1 MDGSTLQSIW
11 LLLAAAIAGIGA
23 GWLIRGALGSQ
34 RVDELNEDWQSR
46 VDDLVRQK
54 DRLTSETST
63 LRGTIESQQDGLR
76 QYETAAA
83 KSRTELESAQ
93 EKEKLLTKNLFTLR
107 AEREEFKNKVVQ
119 FHNALVSVQ
128 QQSAELQTE
137 FTKSAEFYKREL
149 AKAFE
154 RRKAL
159 EVSLEN
165 AKHEHESF
173 NNLLQA
179 SQSEH
184 EAINKMLDSA
194 KNRLG
199 NLDVLEDDVVRLE
212 AENAELRHD
221 ASRKKMEIE
230 VLQRDVEELDELKV
244 QNQELAHCLKS
255 MEASRQ
261 QYENDAKRYRQRA
274 DQTEQKSETLQVK
287 LDEVE
292 KHFADMEKQQR
303 RAIRDARKAAV
314 AQKSNGHMP
323 QQEQQR
329 DDLQKIV
336 GIGKKFEQTLHEL
349 GVYSY
354 RQIANFGVTDIARVN
369 RELKEF
375 KGRMEQDD
383 WIGQAKELQFKK
395 YG

>member
-1 MDGSTLQSIW
+1 MDGSTFQSIW
-11 LLLAAAIAGIGA
+11 ILLGTAIAGIGA
-23 GWLIRGALGSQ
+23 GWLIRGAVGS
-34 RVDELNEDWQSR
+34 RRIALLNEEWQSQ

-54 DRLTSETST
+54 DRLTAETST
-63 LRGTIESQQDGLR
+63 LRTTIETQQDGLR
-76 QYETAAA
+76 QYETAVA

-93 EKEKLLTKNLFTLR
+93 EKEKLLTKSLFTLR

-154 RRKAL
+154 KRKAL

-165 AKHEHESF
+165 AKLEHESF
-173 NNLLQA
+173 NNLLEA

-199 NLDVLEDDVVRLE
+199 NLDALEDDVIRLE

-230 VLQRDVEELDELKV
+230 VLQRDVAELEELKV

-255 MEASRQ
+255 MEASRK
-261 QYENDAKRYRQRA
+261 QYENDAKRYRERA

-292 KHFADMEKQQR
+292 KHFAEMEKQQR
-303 RAIRDARKAAV
+303 QAIRDARKAAV
-314 AQKSNGHMP
+314 AQKTNGHAP
-323 QQEQQR
+323 QQER

-336 GIGKKFEQTLHEL
+336 GIGKKFEQALHEL

-354 RQIANFGVTDIARVN
+354 RQIANFGVADIARVN
-369 RELKEF
+369 RQLKEF

-383 WIGQAKELQFKK
+383 WIGQAKELHFQK

>member
-1 MDGSTLQSIW
+1 MDGSTLHSIW
-11 LLLAAAIAGIGA
+11 ILLGAAVAGIGG
-23 GWLIRGALGSQ
+23 GWLIRGALGRR
-34 RVDELNEDWQSR
+34 RVSELNEEWQTQ

-54 DRLTSETST
+54 DRLTSETAT
-63 LRGTIESQQDGLR
+63 LRTTIESQQEGLR
-76 QYETAAA
+76 QCETAVAR
-83 KSRTELESAQ
+83 SRTELESAQ
-93 EKEKLLTKNLFTLR
+93 EKEKLLAKSLFTLR

-149 AKAFE
+149 AKGFE
-154 RRKAL
+154 KRKAL

-165 AKHEHESF
+165 AKLEHESF

-199 NLDVLEDDVVRLE
+199 NLDVLEEDVIRLE

-230 VLQRDVEELDELKV
+230 VLQRDVAEMDELKV

-261 QYENDAKRYRQRA
+261 QYENDAKRYRDRA

-292 KHFADMEKQQR
+292 KHFAEMEKQQR
-303 RAIRDARKAAV
+303 QAIRDARKAAV
-314 AQKSNGHMP
+314 AQQTNGQSP
-323 QQEQQR
+323 QQEH

-336 GIGKKFEQTLHEL
+336 GIGKKFEQTLHGL

-354 RQIANFGVTDIARVN
+354 RQIANFGVADIARVN
-369 RELKEF
+369 RQLKEF

-383 WIGQAKELQFKK
+383 WIGQAKELHFKK